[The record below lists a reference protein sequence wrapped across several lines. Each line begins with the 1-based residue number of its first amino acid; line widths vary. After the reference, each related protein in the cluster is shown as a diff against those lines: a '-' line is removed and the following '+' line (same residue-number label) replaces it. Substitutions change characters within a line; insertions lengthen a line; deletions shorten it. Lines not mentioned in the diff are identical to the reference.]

1 MIDHVNGEKKK
12 SGFIWIRTAAL
23 LKRPKTPVTAMI
35 RQRPWYQKAFAE
47 RAIIWTDPY
56 IFFSSQKPG
65 ITVSGPI
72 FKANGQLQSIV
83 GWILKSMIVL
93 FISRLRIGKHGRA
106 LMLNNNGDVVAFPI
120 SQRSNR
126 AKVLQPTTSEW
137 LKSMNWTMEVSRAA
151 FHAIQWPHTETGLL
165 KLDHSQFAKFT
176 CNGEVYNTMFI
187 SLPTHTGPG

>member
-12 SGFIWIRTAAL
+12 SGLFGVIRTAAL

-35 RQRPWYQKAFAE
+35 PGSVPGIRKPLPKE
-47 RAIIWTDPY
+47 RSSGRILT
-56 IFFSSQKPG
+56 FFSSQPG

-83 GWILKSMIVL
+83 EVDIEIDDSSF

-106 LMLNNNGDVVAFPI
+106 FMLNNNGHVVAFPDI
-120 SQRSNR
+120 SKINR

-137 LKSMNWTMEVSRAA
+137 LKSMNWT
-151 FHAIQWPHTETGLL
+151 I
-165 KLDHSQFAKFT
+165 K
-176 CNGEVYNTMFI
+176 
-187 SLPTHTGPG
+187 